1 MGGLTH
7 SEDWMVW
14 KGGVQQEE
22 GTEGEEGRSGIKERR
37 RSGGQQE
44 LVYKMSKI

>member
-14 KGGVQQEE
+14 KGGMQQEE

-37 RSGGQQE
+37 GKRGAAGTGIE
-44 LVYKMSKI
+44 NE